1 MAAALRAGFVY
12 FALIFAAGFILGTLR
27 VFVVLPRVSPTL
39 AVLFE
44 LPVILAICWFAAKWI
59 VEKFAVPAIAADRLV
74 MGVTAFVFLILAE
87 AILAIA
93 GVGQMLVGDLTI
105 LATPQGVIGL
115 AGQMFF
121 ALFPYL
127 LLRKSAV
134 DG

>member
-27 VFVVLPRVSPTL
+27 VFVVLQYLGPSL
-39 AVLFE
+39 AVLIE

-59 VEKFAVPAIAADRLV
+59 IEKFAVPAVAADRLV
-74 MGVTAFVFLILAE
+74 MGVLAFVFLILAE
-87 AILAIA
+87 TILATA

-115 AGQMFF
+115 VGQMFF

>member
-1 MAAALRAGFVY
+1 MAAALRAGLVY
-12 FALIFAAGFILGTLR
+12 FALIFAAGFLLGTLR
-27 VFVVLPRVSPTL
+27 VFVVLPHLGPTI
-39 AVLFE
+39 AVLIE

-59 VEKFAVPAIAADRLV
+59 IEKLAVPAVTADRLV
-74 MGVTAFVFLILAE
+74 MGVLAFVCLILAE
-87 AILAIA
+87 TILATA

>member
-1 MAAALRAGFVY
+1 MAAALRAGLVY
-12 FALIFAAGFILGTLR
+12 FALIFAAGFLLGTLR
-27 VFVVLPRVSPTL
+27 VFVVLPHLGPTI
-39 AVLFE
+39 AVLIE

-59 VEKFAVPAIAADRLV
+59 IEKLAVPAVAADRLL
-74 MGVTAFVFLILAE
+74 MGAIAFVLLMLAE
-87 AILAIA
+87 TVLAAA

-127 LLRKSAV
+127 LLRKSTV